1 MKIINLYKE
10 PNVSLIKKAQKQHPV
25 AQKQL
30 YELYAPKM
38 LSICRQYIK
47 DTDMAEEIMLNGFI
61 KMFKYLDKYEFKG
74 SFEGWIRK
82 IVVRE
87 CITFLNKSTLFV
99 SLEEE
104 QLQIEDGDY
113 EAEESSMDIEQIQK
127 MIDDLPDGY
136 RMVFNLYAIEG
147 YKHQEIAETLSIS
160 VNTSKSQLH
169 KARKMLQQQL
179 IDYQKQETPIGNA
192 K

>member
-127 MIDDLPDGY
+127 MIDNLPDGY